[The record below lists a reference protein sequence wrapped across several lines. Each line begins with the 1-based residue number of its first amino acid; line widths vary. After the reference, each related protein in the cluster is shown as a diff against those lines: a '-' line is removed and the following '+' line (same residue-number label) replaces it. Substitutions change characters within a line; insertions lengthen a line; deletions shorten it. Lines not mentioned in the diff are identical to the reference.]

1 MRKLPIKLPIDEIYS
16 HEASKLLEAKKS
28 VGIIHKT
35 GDIDASGDELEIH
48 FRQML
53 AKRLPSKYYVGH
65 GHIVDSNLNVS
76 PQFDVIIADSHATQ
90 ILYDA
95 ENGTQY
101 FPYESVYAVG
111 EIKSS
116 YYKNRK
122 YVQKYTSAVKDVRE
136 QFYREPVSGNYIGN
150 GIDLGPALS
159 VNGTREIQNQLFSF
173 MLFGSKNDCEPS
185 ELNEQL
191 TASNSTPNPNIICF
205 LDGTIITRSNLI
217 ENAGNYSLGALE
229 LDPLRQNRNELG
241 LVEISFSNKD
251 KSGQALATLM
261 LGIINHLN
269 STRLKNPPFDKY
281 IASIL
286 ETAAHTGNII
296 RMPNS

>member
-1 MRKLPIKLPIDEIYS
+1 MRKFPIDEIYL

-35 GDIDASGDELEIH
+35 GDIDASDDELEIP

-53 AKRLPSKYYVGH
+53 TKRLPFKYYVGH

-76 PQFDVIIADSHATQ
+76 PQFDVIIADSSATQ
-90 ILYDA
+90 VLYDV
-95 ENGTQY
+95 ENGNQY

-116 YYKNRK
+116 YYKSSK
-122 YVQKYTSAVKDVRE
+122 YVQKYTYAVKEVLE
-136 QFYREPVSGNYIGN
+136 KLYREPVSGNYIGY
-150 GIDLGPALS
+150 GIELGKGLS
-159 VNGTREIQNQLFSF
+159 VTGTRETQNQLFSF

-205 LDGTIITRSNLI
+205 LDGTIITKCNLI
-217 ENAGNYSLGALE
+217 ENADSYSLGPLE
-229 LDPLRQNRNELG
+229 LDPLRQCNNELG
-241 LVEISFSNKD
+241 LAEINFSNEH

-261 LGIINHLN
+261 LGITKHLS
-269 STRLKNPPFDKY
+269 STMLKSPPFDKY
-281 IASIL
+281 TKSIL
-286 ETAAHTGNII
+286 ESAAHTGTII
-296 RMPNS
+296 RIPNS